1 MKKLKETERT
11 ERERYLYHN
20 TELLLKRYR
29 DVVWSVEASLEQA
42 KLGFESEME
51 CKLEEFLEMSYV
63 AGFDLSNT
71 NIEEHMRTLERNRKM
86 LSYID
91 SAAKLLKKKQ
101 PDGEILYLIIYYTYL
116 SEKKFESTDE
126 ILTKIIEHKIFL
138 TEKSYYRKRKTAIQI
153 MSTLLWGFT
162 SKDCL
167 EFLEKMKGI

>member
-1 MKKLKETERT
+1 MKNLKETERT
-11 ERERYLYHN
+11 DREKYLYHN

-29 DVVWSVEASLEQA
+29 DVVWSVEASIEQA

-51 CKLEEFLEMSYV
+51 CKLEEFLEMSYI

-101 PDGEILYLIIYYTYL
+101 PDGETLYLIIYYTYL
-116 SEKKFESTDE
+116 SEKKCESIDE
-126 ILTKIIEHKIFL
+126 ILTRIIEHKSIL
-138 TEKSYYRKRKTAIQI
+138 QRSRITEREKRQYR
-153 MSTLLWGFT
+153 F
-162 SKDCL
+162 
-167 EFLEKMKGI
+167 